1 MYLTTDEAA
10 KHGWHQ
16 NSSPQSPE
24 ADERFSLSYILG
36 WRKNQN
42 SENSTT
48 SSTAKGVRNFAT
60 TIILLIMALCLTF
73 VIVLWLVSLIADGPF
88 ETHTCV
94 ALWPIVAGVLIVCFL
109 CLFLKGVDFWM
120 QELFRRKNLRNAK
133 ARAALGRNDSLKI
146 ERQKGQK
153 IGNTYGGYYVV
164 YEQHSCV
171 TWSYL
176 FLTLALL
183 CLMISSVWQYF
194 TLDSNCYEQLQVS
207 VEELMLGYEL
217 LAYMSAVVLSIISCL
232 LVCCFSAMMLECLKS
247 LFGFKTQTDNYTVT
261 V

>member
-1 MYLTTDEAA
+1 MYLTTDEIA
-10 KHGWHQ
+10 KHGWHR
-16 NSSPQSPE
+16 NSRPESPE
-24 ADERFSLSYILG
+24 ADERFSLPRILG
-36 WRKNQN
+36 WRKNQ
-42 SENSTT
+42 SIETATT
-48 SSTAKGVRNFAT
+48 SGTAKGLRDFVT

-73 VIVLWLVSLIADGPF
+73 VIVLWLVSLIADGPI

-94 ALWPIVAGVLIVCFL
+94 ALWPIVAGVVIVCFL
-109 CLFLKGVDFWM
+109 CLFLRVVDWWM

-133 ARAALGRNDSLKI
+133 ARPALGRNDSLQI
-146 ERQKGQK
+146 ERQIGQK
-153 IGNTYGGYYVV
+153 IGDTYGGYYVV

-194 TLDSNCYEQLQVS
+194 TLDSSCYEQLQVN

-217 LAYMSAVVLSIISCL
+217 LAYMSAVVLSLISCL
-232 LVCCFSAMMLECLKS
+232 LVCCLFAMILECLKS
-247 LFGFKTQTDNYTVT
+247 LFGFKTQTESYTVT